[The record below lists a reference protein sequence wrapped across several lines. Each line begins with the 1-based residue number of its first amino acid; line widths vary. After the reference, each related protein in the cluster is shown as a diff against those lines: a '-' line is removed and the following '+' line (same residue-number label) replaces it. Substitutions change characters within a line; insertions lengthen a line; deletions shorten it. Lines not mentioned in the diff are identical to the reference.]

1 MACLT
6 GTKLPR
12 IANRYIIKYPG
23 LQVDDKTQQVP
34 GFTAVH
40 YWAILNKQIAL
51 LLIV

>member
-1 MACLT
+1 MT
-6 GTKLPR
+6 R
-12 IANRYIIKYPG
+12 INYSSQY
-23 LQVDDKTQQVP
+23 KTQQVP